1 MRKIDNYR
9 SIRVAKYI
17 RLSREDGDDRESESV
32 ENQRDIIDNYIKE
45 HETLTGVGEYVD
57 DGYTGTNF
65 NRPGFQ
71 KMLKDMEEKKIDCII
86 TKDLSRFGRD
96 HIDTGYYLERYL
108 PANNIRYIAIGDNV
122 DTLKPD
128 GMQFLTFKLSFN
140 DYYAQDISN
149 KIKSV
154 KQRKIEK
161 GEYQA
166 GIPPYGYKKDTEIK
180 NHLIPDTYSSQI
192 IKNIF
197 DMYVN
202 KGMSTIK
209 IANELN
215 KKNIEPPAVYLKI
228 PVYMKKQSANQDG
241 KYIWLRAQIGKI
253 LRNEVYLG
261 NIVGRKFQKVSHKIA
276 KVRCTKKEEHI
287 VLENM
292 HEPIIDIETWNKA
305 QEKLNKYSKT
315 RSRKYDHYLKGL
327 VYCARCGNIATLR
340 CRKEKR
346 KNGIEWKAMY
356 FICSKRNNYS
366 LLCDCKQISSS
377 IIENAVNHVIQNEIK
392 NINFSENEIKD
403 IYEESKNIAKSK
415 NNLLQDNLQELE
427 KKLQNIE
434 KNIEEIY
441 QDKINKLIKIED
453 FKIIYEKKQKERNK
467 ILNKIKELKIK
478 TQEIIP
484 KFPDLD
490 IERIKQILDKLLKM
504 EFPNRIMTE
513 KLIEKIEF
521 DTEKNIKIQLT
532 FKETNVNCK
541 ENYISTDLSK
551 IIVKKEKI

>member
-1 MRKIDNYR
+1 MNRVNSYR
-9 SIRVAKYI
+9 NIRVAKYI

-32 ENQRDIIDNYIKE
+32 ENQRDIIDNYILE
-45 HETLTGVGEYVD
+45 HEELIDSGEYVD

-71 KMLKDMEEKKIDCII
+71 QMLKDIEDEKIDCII

-122 DTLKPD
+122 DTIKPD
-128 GMQFLTFKLSFN
+128 GLQFLTFKLSFN

-180 NHLIPDTYSSQI
+180 NHLVPDEYSSEI
-192 IKNIF
+192 VKKIF

-209 IANELN
+209 IADELN
-215 KKNIEPPAVYLKI
+215 RREIEPPAMYLKI
-228 PVYMKKQSANQDG
+228 PTYMKRKSVNPDG
-241 KYIWLRAQIGKI
+241 KYVWLRAQIGKI

-261 NIVGRKFQKVSHKIA
+261 NVVGRKFQKVSHKIA

-292 HEPIIDIETWNKA
+292 HEPIIDVETWNRA
-305 QEKLNKYSKT
+305 QNKLNGYSRT
-315 RSRKYDHYLKGL
+315 RDRKYDHQLKGL
-327 VYCARCGNIATLR
+327 VYCGECGNKATLR
-340 CRKEKR
+340 CREEKR
-346 KNGIEWKAMY
+346 KNGTVWRATY
-356 FICSKRNNYS
+356 FICSNRNNYS
-366 LLCDCKQISSS
+366 KLCDCKQISANL
-377 IIENAVNHVIQNEIK
+377 IEEAVNEKIKEEIQK
-392 NINFSENEIKD
+392 INFSEKELKQV
-403 IYEESKNIAKSK
+403 YEQAEKEAKSK
-415 NNLLQDNLQELE
+415 SNLLQTKLQELNQTL
-427 KKLQNIE
+427 KNIE
-434 KNIEEIY
+434 NTIEEIY
-441 QDKINKLIKIED
+441 QDKINKIIQIED

-467 ILNKIKELKIK
+467 ILKQIKETKEQFEETNKK
-478 TQEIIP
+478 TPEIN
-484 KFPDLD
+484 F
-490 IERIKQILDKLLKM
+490 EEIKQIAKEFLKM
-504 EFPNRIMTE
+504 EKSNKMILE

-521 DTEKNIKIQLT
+521 DKEKNIKIKFIFQNYP
-532 FKETNVNCK
+532 NVRMK
-541 ENYISTDLSK
+541 
-551 IIVKKEKI
+551 

>member
-1 MRKIDNYR
+1 MNRVNSYR
-9 SIRVAKYI
+9 NIRVAKYI

-32 ENQRDIIDNYIKE
+32 ENQRDIIDNYILEHKE
-45 HETLTGVGEYVD
+45 LIEAGEYVD

-71 KMLKDMEEKKIDCII
+71 KMLKDIEDEKIDCII

-96 HIDTGYYLERYL
+96 HIDTGYYLERFL

-122 DTLKPD
+122 DTIKPD
-128 GMQFLTFKLSFN
+128 GLQFLTFKLSFN

-180 NHLIPDTYSSQI
+180 NHLVPDEYSSEI
-192 IKNIF
+192 VKEIF

-209 IANELN
+209 IADELN
-215 KKNIEPPAVYLKI
+215 RREIVPPAIYLKI
-228 PVYMKKQSANQDG
+228 PTYMKRKSVNPNG
-241 KYIWLRAQIGKI
+241 KYVWLRSQIGKI

-261 NIVGRKFQKVSHKIA
+261 SVVGRKFQKVSHKIA

-305 QEKLNKYSKT
+305 QDKLNGYTKV
-315 RSRKYDHYLKGL
+315 RNRKYDHPLKGL
-327 VYCARCGNIATLR
+327 VYCGECENKATIR
-340 CRKEKR
+340 CREEKR
-346 KNGIEWKAMY
+346 KNGTVWRATY

-366 LLCDCKQISSS
+366 ALCDNKQISANL
-377 IIENAVNHVIQNEIK
+377 IEEAVNEKIRKEIQKIDFSEKEIK
-392 NINFSENEIKD
+392 Q
-403 IYEESKNIAKSK
+403 IYEQAKKEAKSK
-415 NNLLQDNLQELE
+415 NNLLQTKLQEL
-427 KKLQNIE
+427 KQKL
-434 KNIEEIY
+434 KNTENTIEEIY
-441 QDKINKLIKIED
+441 QDKINKIIQIED

-467 ILNKIKELKIK
+467 ILKQMEETETQIEEINKKTPKINFKEV
-478 TQEIIP
+478 
-484 KFPDLD
+484 
-490 IERIKQILDKLLKM
+490 KQIANEFLKM
-504 EFPNRIMTE
+504 EKPNKMILE
-513 KLIEKIEF
+513 KLIERIEF
-521 DTEKNIKIQLT
+521 DKEKNIKIKFT
-532 FKETNVNCK
+532 FQNHPNIRRK
-541 ENYISTDLSK
+541 
-551 IIVKKEKI
+551 

>member
-1 MRKIDNYR
+1 MNRVNSYR
-9 SIRVAKYI
+9 NIRVAKYI

-32 ENQRDIIDNYIKE
+32 ENQRDIIDNYILE
-45 HETLTGVGEYVD
+45 HEELIEAGEYVD

-71 KMLKDMEEKKIDCII
+71 KMLKDIEEEKIDCII

-96 HIDTGYYLERYL
+96 HIDTGYYLERFL

-122 DTLKPD
+122 DTIKPD
-128 GMQFLTFKLSFN
+128 GLQFLTFKLSFN

-180 NHLIPDTYSSQI
+180 NHLVPDEYSSEI
-192 IKNIF
+192 VKEIF

-209 IANELN
+209 IADELN
-215 KKNIEPPAVYLKI
+215 RREVEPPAMYLKI
-228 PVYMKKQSANQDG
+228 PTYMKKKSVNLNG
-241 KYIWLRAQIGKI
+241 KYVWLRAQIGKI

-261 NIVGRKFQKVSHKIA
+261 SVVGRKFQKVSHKIA

-292 HEPIIDIETWNKA
+292 HEPIIDIESWNKA
-305 QEKLNKYSKT
+305 QDKLNGYSKT
-315 RSRKYDHYLKGL
+315 RNRKYDHPLKGL
-327 VYCARCGNIATLR
+327 VYCMECGNKATIR
-340 CRKEKR
+340 CREEKR
-346 KNGIEWKAMY
+346 KNCSIWRATY

-366 LLCDCKQISSS
+366 SLCDNKQISASL
-377 IIENAVNHVIQNEIK
+377 IEEAVNAKIKEEIQK
-392 NINFSENEIKD
+392 INFSEKEIKQ
-403 IYEESKNIAKSK
+403 IYEQAEKEAKSK
-415 NNLLQDNLQELE
+415 NNLLQTKLQEL
-427 KKLQNIE
+427 KQTLKNIE
-434 KNIEEIY
+434 NTIEEIY
-441 QDKINKLIKIED
+441 QDKINKIIQIED
-453 FKIIYEKKQKERNK
+453 FKNLYEKKQKERNK
-467 ILNKIKELKIK
+467 ILKEIKEIEKELEETNQKSPKINFK
-478 TQEIIP
+478 E
-484 KFPDLD
+484 
-490 IERIKQILDKLLKM
+490 IKQIANEFLKI
-504 EFPNRIMTE
+504 EKPNKMILE

-521 DTEKNIKIQLT
+521 DKEKNIKIKFT
-532 FKETNVNCK
+532 FQNYPNVRIK
-541 ENYISTDLSK
+541 
-551 IIVKKEKI
+551 